1 MKTLLYFTFSLFI
14 SVGVMAAEEA
24 PKNLQGKLDDLLIPD
39 DKVAPVVSEDKLY
52 IVNTRYS
59 SLVNRHEFSLL
70 GAHNFTADSHLDVKQ
85 AALAYRY
92 HLNSK
97 WSFGLRYNRYTNE
110 LTSAGQSL
118 FDKERLVPDTDYALN
133 SQELFAT
140 YNTIYGKIRWSADTV
155 VYFDQFISLGGG
167 QIELA
172 SGKTNHGFLDLGV
185 AFWVGNHM
193 SMRVGIKNEFYQQQQ
208 VTEERFMHN
217 AMGYLEIGYL
227 FGQGDR
233 G

>member
-1 MKTLLYFTFSLFI
+1 MKKLLLSILILAVQITW
-14 SVGVMAAEEA
+14 AEEA
-24 PKNLQGKLDDLLIPD
+24 EENNLNKKLDDLLIPD
-39 DKVAPVVSEDKLY
+39 DKVAPVISEDKLY

-59 SLVNRHEFSLL
+59 SLVNRHEFSFL
-70 GAHNFTADSHLDVKQ
+70 GAHNFTADSHLDVNQ
-85 AALAYRY
+85 TALAYRY

-97 WSFGLRYNRYTNE
+97 WSFGLRYTRYSNE

-118 FDKERLVPDTDYALN
+118 FDKERIVPDTDYALN
-133 SQELFAT
+133 SQEIFAT

-155 VYFDQFISLGGG
+155 VYFDQFIALGGG
-167 QIELA
+167 QTELA

-193 SMRVGIKNEFYQQQQ
+193 SLRVGVKNEFYNQQQKL
-208 VTEERFMHN
+208 EKRFMHN